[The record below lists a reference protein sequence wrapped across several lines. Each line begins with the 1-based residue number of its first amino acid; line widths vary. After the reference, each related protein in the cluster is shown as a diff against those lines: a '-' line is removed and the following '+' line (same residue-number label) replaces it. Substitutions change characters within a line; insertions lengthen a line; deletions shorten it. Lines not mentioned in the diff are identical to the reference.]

1 MGSNAA
7 ELARLVAEGLDER
20 KGRRIVAL
28 DLTDLTLVTDYFVI
42 CSGTSHAH
50 MQGLAD
56 RVEEKLE
63 REGIRLL
70 HREGTDKAG
79 WVLLDY
85 GDVVVHIF
93 DEESR
98 EFYNLERLWGD
109 AKTVEM
115 PAAQAAGR

>member
-1 MGSNAA
+1 MGRSAA
-7 ELARLVAEGLDER
+7 ELARLAAEGLDDR

-42 CSGTSHAH
+42 CSGTSHTH

-63 REGIRLL
+63 LEGVRLL

-85 GDVVVHIF
+85 GDIVVHIF
-93 DEESR
+93 DEDSR

-115 PAAQAAGR
+115 LVAQAASR